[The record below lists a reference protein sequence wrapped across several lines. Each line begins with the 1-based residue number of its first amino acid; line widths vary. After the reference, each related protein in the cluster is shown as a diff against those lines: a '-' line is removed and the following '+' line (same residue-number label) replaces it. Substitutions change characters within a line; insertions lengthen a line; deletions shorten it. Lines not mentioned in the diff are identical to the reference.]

1 MLVYKTFDVPAG
13 RIVRAIQP
21 TDYAAVADLLDRTW
35 RDHDLYEPVSA
46 DGVAR
51 LLARLPT
58 LDLGDVWVLTDTGRV
73 AACVAAWDMS
83 RITSVR
89 IEALPRRLEIIRAVM
104 NAVRLVRPAPRIPA
118 VGETWNQW
126 CLPLIGF
133 EDPEHLRMLLR
144 YVNNAALRR
153 GADQIVAIC
162 ERGDRL
168 RLGMKGL
175 QTLTIGG
182 HLYVKPLQPVVLGNR
197 PVQIPGI
204 DL

>member
-1 MLVYKTFDVPAG
+1 MISANSNLRCSQSSYSNTA
-13 RIVRAIQP
+13 
-21 TDYAAVADLLDRTW
+21 TNN
-35 RDHDLYEPVSA
+35 A
-46 DGVAR
+46 DGTR
-51 LLARLPT
+51 S
-58 LDLGDVWVLTDTGRV
+58 V
-73 AACVAAWDMS
+73 AACVGNLHG
-83 RITSVR
+83 RPTT
-89 IEALPRRLEIIRAVM
+89 RAP
-104 NAVRLVRPAPRIPA
+104 AVRLVRPAPRIPA

-182 HLYVKPLQPVVLGNR
+182 HLYVKPLQLVVLGNR